1 MVPSHIWYIKSLVEP
16 FQWFLI
22 YNLPSADLDVSSS
35 PTLPTGGLEG
45 ILCRSGSI
53 GLDDSS
59 VTPTPSDLPA
69 GCCKRRI
76 GMAGGRPCLV
86 LGDDGLE
93 LWLSSLISLLEL
105 KEEGEKGFR
114 KCKKVDHSFC
124 QSYEHQLILVFQDVY
139 SFIILEN
146 GVFLF
151 LIKLV
156 RKHI

>member
-1 MVPSHIWYIKSLVEP
+1 MCLYVDQVLACICQRRSPNYLANFDQPVVCGTKSHM
-16 FQWFLI
+16 I
-22 YNLPSADLDVSSS
+22 YHIFGWIISVVSNCNLPSADLDVSSS
-35 PTLPTGGLEG
+35 PPLPTGGLEG

-105 KEEGEKGFR
+105 KEEGEKRF
-114 KCKKVDHSFC
+114 
-124 QSYEHQLILVFQDVY
+124 
-139 SFIILEN
+139 
-146 GVFLF
+146 
-151 LIKLV
+151 
-156 RKHI
+156 